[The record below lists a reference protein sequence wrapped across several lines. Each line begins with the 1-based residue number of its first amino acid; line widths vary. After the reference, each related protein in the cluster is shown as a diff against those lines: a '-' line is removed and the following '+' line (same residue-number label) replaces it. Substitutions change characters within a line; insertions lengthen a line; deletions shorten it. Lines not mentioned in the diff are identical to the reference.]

1 MKKRALKKKRIPVL
15 LGLLLVLGLALGAGY
30 GLKVRA
36 EGSGTVKKTVGTDGN
51 TKLGTGDMVIDTTS
65 LDNRRQ
71 RLQKHRESEKK
82 DQIDDETRDR
92 HYFRS
97 YVYLGKDTP
106 MKFQVINKEWYANAD
121 TYKDNLDVK
130 NALLLDCMSVLG
142 TSVYQENGTTV
153 IDKLNG
159 SHFYSKG
166 LTDTEK
172 NAIIK
177 RNKLTATGD
186 EAVSLMWNLGH
197 GGSDIGKHLMKKGQ
211 AYWARDPEFASGGK
225 YQGETVGY
233 IDESGE
239 YKQVNQDEQKTT
251 SKGYSPSLLLNQN
264 KILFSTRVD
273 GYGENGQQ
281 DEEFKINNVYNWLY
295 TDGEYKL
302 TLIDDKLQATV
313 TEGKSVTLGS
323 ANEGTTLTVPYTIAD
338 DTSDTRQ
345 TYVSLLVTGKTD
357 NSDAYNEDGTWD
369 DAHSSIVSY
378 QYISTDTNSGTAE
391 FTWDQTWN
399 ENYYNGTY
407 HVYLIAEKQSNDY
420 SVDAASDPVELEIT
434 NRLSSIDMTF
444 YDPMRGDTNWKQYA
458 ASAGTKMVDLIEANK
473 SLLDL
478 QITGVNGTS
487 FSTDGSLK
495 ELLSVGC
502 KTEATGAFYLKD
514 HDALADFA
522 TKYTMGLGLV
532 INNDKMTDK
541 KNKYSFAD
549 KVTIN
554 LKIITSDDQ
563 TEATVK
569 PITIEAKNNGTVT
582 VWDDKTE
589 KELTNTTDDIH
600 FSFDFTTRKAK
611 ILNIIS
617 PKRSDKAIN
626 LDYASTFD
634 GIIKQLSSETGVPK
648 AKVSVEQL
656 DKGLYKEVEE
666 ELKVNW
672 EDSEQN
678 AFKKNCTQG
687 QTFVAWGTINS
698 DTYDADEVNSY
709 VYATVKMAAQ
719 QTLKNPAIFLDDS
732 TVNIAG
738 SNTTAFG
745 ESGKL
750 KITVPTT
757 SEGDKDDTN
766 ATIYYTT
773 DGSEP
778 TAKSGTEYGRDKGIE
793 LSEETYDA
801 LKKDGE
807 VTITVKAMAVRDD
820 WVDSEVSTAEIIFSA
835 KDKVTVT
842 NATIKGRTEEDATDG
857 QGKNTHI
864 YKIRPATSIELVP
877 EDKSS
882 EGKEYSGWKINTD
895 ETITT
900 TENPYKYETKG
911 ADTIEATYTNFD
923 APTVE
928 KGPKDAKVTDGK
940 DASFSV
946 EVTVP
951 EKSQDKYKDIKY
963 QWQVKAAGAD
973 DFTDLKDAEG
983 SISGATTAKLEL
995 TGVAYSQ
1002 NGEVYQCLVTYTEI
1016 DGKTPK
1022 TAAYGTDVK
1031 QEASLTVLKDASK
1044 LNITTD
1050 PKNVS
1055 VKEEES
1061 ASFTVEATP
1070 GYDGDQ
1076 LTYQWQ
1082 MAKDDKEKF
1091 EDIEGATAATYT
1103 IESTTEDQTG
1113 TQYRCKVTEV
1123 DENGAAI
1130 TWGKDTGDGTLTSE
1144 AAELTVTKE
1153 ILYKVTVE
1161 NGILDDGSTS
1171 GSYKAGTS
1179 VTITANVPD
1188 GQRFVKWSC
1197 DNDKVKLK
1205 DTSSETTSFEMP
1217 TFDKEDT
1224 EFTIKAELASAYGI
1238 TITKEPENATVSAGK
1253 SATFSVEA
1261 SSDYE
1266 MVYEWQADYHN
1277 GNGYQKVGKDS
1288 SYTIKKVN
1296 KELSG
1301 TTLKCII
1308 SLKENPDTTV
1318 TTQEV
1323 VLNVDA
1329 EDYSVTV
1336 NNGSASPDSCKA
1348 GDTVTIKADDAE
1360 EGKVFKKWKVVKGSV
1375 NLEDASSP
1383 ETSFVMPKSDVE
1395 LTAEYKEENG
1405 IQITSQPESVS
1416 TPEGG
1421 SASFSVAASSSHE
1434 LSYQW
1439 QEDKGDGNGF
1449 QNVGNEESYSISS
1462 VSSSLNGARYRCVIT
1477 AKDDAEVTITSN
1489 EALLTVTA
1497 STYTIKINNG
1507 SASATESVAGQVITV
1522 TANDAPEGQE
1532 FEKWVVVKGKPNLAD
1547 ATSKETTFTMPAANV
1562 ELDVK
1567 YQKQIGAPTIDK
1579 QPESTTVF
1587 AGSSTNF
1594 KVEASGDELS
1604 YQWQLDK
1611 GDGNGFQD
1619 ISGATSATY
1628 RVYTEDCSMNGYR
1641 YQCLVSNRA
1650 GSVTSD
1656 AAVLTVTY
1664 KITQGAGASW
1674 QKNSS
1679 NGLTF
1684 KGSGAYDKFK
1694 SVKVDGERLSGS
1706 NYTKSSD
1713 PTVITLSASYLQN
1726 LTNGTH
1732 TLTIVWEDGSAEAEF
1747 SIGGTAVSSSSSTAS
1762 TSSTGS
1768 SNKTSSGSSSASTGS
1783 SSNKAKT
1790 SDTSSSKNTGTTD
1803 MPIVS
1808 KSKSSTDDK
1817 TTKTTGTTNK
1827 GTSGNS
1833 KIVGTSDTN
1842 KSSLLNRYA
1851 ALISLGVVGGS
1862 GIGGGIFVAIRRILR
1877 RKAEDELL

>member
-36 EGSGTVKKTVGTDGN
+36 EGSNTVTKTVGDKGN
-51 TKLGTGDMVIDTTS
+51 TKLGIGDMVIDNQS
-65 LDNRRQ
+65 LIERRQ
-71 RLQKHRESEKK
+71 RLQNDRNNKK
-82 DQIDDETRDR
+82 ENIIDNETRDR

-106 MKFQVINKEWYANAD
+106 MKFQVINKTWYADLD
-121 TYKDNLDVK
+121 TYKDNLDVE

-177 RNKLTATGD
+177 RKNLTTDGD
-186 EAVSLMWNLGH
+186 EAVSLMWNIGH

-211 AYWARDPEFASGGK
+211 AYWARDPEFDVN
-225 YQGETVGY
+225 GETATYKSETIGY

-239 YKQVNQDEQKTT
+239 YKQVDQDEQKTT

-281 DEEFKINNVYNWLY
+281 DEQFEKNENDKTLYWLY

-302 TLIDDKLQATV
+302 TLIDDKLKAAV
-313 TEGKSVTLGS
+313 TDGKSVTI
-323 ANEGTTLTVPYTIAD
+323 ADPDKGTTLSVPYTLTD
-338 DTSDTRQ
+338 NTGDTRN
-345 TYVSLLVTGKTD
+345 TVVSLLVTNGKW
-357 NSDAYNEDGTWD
+357 NASG
-369 DAHSSIVSY
+369 SSIVSY

-444 YDPMRGDTNWKQYA
+444 YAPMRDSTNWKNN
-458 ASAGTKMVDLIEANK
+458 ASQEGTTIVQLIEK
-473 SLLDL
+473 DKKIIDL

-487 FSTDGSLK
+487 FSTDSTLEK
-495 ELLSVGC
+495 LLEVGC
-502 KTEATGAFYLKD
+502 NIKETKGVPIYLKD

-563 TEATVK
+563 TEATAK

-672 EDSEQN
+672 EDSEKN

-687 QTFVAWGTINS
+687 QSFVAWGTINS
-698 DTYDADEVNSY
+698 DTYDADEANSY
-709 VYATVKMAAQ
+709 VYATVKMGAQ
-719 QTLKNPAIFLDDS
+719 QKLEAPAIFLDDS
-732 TVNIAG
+732 NVNIARA
-738 SNTTAFG
+738 NTIASG

-750 KITVPTT
+750 TIKVPTT
-757 SEGDKDDTN
+757 SEGDGDDTN

-773 DGSEP
+773 DDSTP
-778 TAKSGTEYGRDKGIE
+778 TAKSGTKYDRDKGIE
-793 LSEETYDA
+793 LSEETYDE
-801 LKKDGE
+801 LKKDEE

-820 WVDSEVSTAEIIFSA
+820 WVDSEVSTAKIIFSA
-835 KDKVTVT
+835 KEKVTVT
-842 NATIKGRTEEDATDG
+842 NATIKGRTEG
-857 QGKNTHI
+857 QDENTHI
-864 YKIRPATSIELVP
+864 YKIRPETSIQLVP

-882 EGKEYSGWKINTD
+882 EGKEYSGWKINKD
-895 ETITT
+895 TITT
-900 TENPYKYETKG
+900 TENPYETKTAG
-911 ADTIEATYTNFD
+911 ADTIEATYTSFD
-923 APTVE
+923 APTV
-928 KGPKDAKVTDGK
+928 KTGPENAEVTDGE

-946 EVTVP
+946 EVAVP
-951 EKSQDKYKDIKY
+951 KQSQDKYKDIKY

-973 DFTDLKDAEG
+973 DFTDLKDAKD
-983 SISGATTAKLEL
+983 SISGATTDTLKL

-1022 TAAYGTDVK
+1022 TAAYGTGVAQD
-1031 QEASLTVLKDASK
+1031 ASLTVLKDASK
-1044 LNITTD
+1044 LKITTD
-1050 PKNVS
+1050 PQNVS

-1070 GYDGDQ
+1070 GYDGDL

-1082 MAKDDKEKF
+1082 MAEKGSKEFK
-1091 EDIEGATAATYT
+1091 DIEGATAATYT

-1161 NGILDDGSTS
+1161 NGTLDDGSIS

-1179 VTITANVPD
+1179 VTITASVPV

-1217 TFDKEDT
+1217 AFDKEDT
-1224 EFTIKAELASAYGI
+1224 AFTIKAELASAYGI

-1329 EDYSVTV
+1329 EDYSVIV

-1732 TLTIVWEDGSAEAEF
+1732 TLTIVWEDGSADAEF